1 MIRDINGQEF
11 REGGLAM
18 LLCEVKEILPAG
30 VVVRV
35 INTEDMLLHIDARHD
50 EALGGLVA
58 SSELTAFVQRDGISD
73 PERINAEV
81 KAWPM
86 E

>member
-1 MIRDINGQEF
+1 LIRDINGQTF
-11 REGGLAM
+11 AEGGYAL

-35 INTEDMLLHIDARHD
+35 MNTEDMLLHIDARQD

-58 SSELTAFVQRDGISD
+58 SSELTAFVQGDGISD
-73 PERINAEV
+73 PEPSEV